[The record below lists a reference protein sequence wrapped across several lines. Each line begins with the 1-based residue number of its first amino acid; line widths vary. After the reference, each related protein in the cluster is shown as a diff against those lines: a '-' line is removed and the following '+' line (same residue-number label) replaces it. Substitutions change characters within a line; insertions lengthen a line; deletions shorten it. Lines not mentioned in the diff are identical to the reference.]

1 LTTLTFVGRPIYRTL
16 CTTGLVLFAGKTA
29 SSMSERFV
37 CTLVQKGA
45 I

>member
-1 LTTLTFVGRPIYRTL
+1 
-16 CTTGLVLFAGKTA
+16 VLFAGKTVW
-29 SSMSERFV
+29 SMPERFV